1 MTFHDNAIYN
11 ALTRISRL
19 TSIANQ
25 HRRAYQQT
33 ERELQEAKLEAFNTL
48 KTLPHETLTALSE
61 NPIEDMEH
69 LIVIND
75 GDVVEDTFND
85 NTITVTRCPSVTPIY
100 RFKAQEVND
109 G

>member
-1 MTFHDNAIYN
+1 MIFHNNAIYN

-19 TSIANQ
+19 TGIANE
-25 HRRAYQQT
+25 HRLALKQT
-33 ERELQEAKLEAFNTL
+33 ERELHEAKLDAFNAL
-48 KTLPHETLTALSE
+48 KNLPHETLTALSE
-61 NPIEDMEH
+61 NPIEDLDH